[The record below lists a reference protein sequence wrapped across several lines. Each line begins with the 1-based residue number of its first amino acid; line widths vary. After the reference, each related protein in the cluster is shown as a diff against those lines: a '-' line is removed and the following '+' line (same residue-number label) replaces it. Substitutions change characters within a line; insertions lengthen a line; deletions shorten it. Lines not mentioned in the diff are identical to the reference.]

1 MTAMKR
7 RAEPAQAGQ
16 GDPKVIAH
24 PAFREIPACLFALRS
39 EQAQK
44 EYDTIARMLFD
55 AGRLT
60 AVSHR
65 TLSSYAVQFDNI
77 TLAAAEGRP
86 TRGNWFIQLERT
98 RNALK
103 LDDLDQPIA
112 AASSAP
118 VNKYARIGFPNRR

>member
-16 GDPKVIAH
+16 GDPKVVAH

-65 TLSSYAVQFDNI
+65 
-77 TLAAAEGRP
+77 AATQG
-86 TRGNWFIQLERT
+86 GI
-98 RNALK
+98 
-103 LDDLDQPIA
+103 
-112 AASSAP
+112 SAP
-118 VNKYARIGFPNRR
+118 VAGVLSTGPKPSQ